1 MNIIFNKEA
10 IVQGLQ
16 NTPIYEDKVSI
27 HETEDHGYLT
37 EEDQE
42 FILNEAVLY
51 VEKWDNSFIEK
62 QSKGLK
68 LKANGK
74 YRKGSVVTLYDIDI
88 ADYVTDFTSCWY
100 HNRIALR
107 AIDEDTVEVSL
118 ERTQT
123 TY

>member
-10 IVQGLQ
+10 IIQALQ
-16 NTPIYEDKVSI
+16 EKAIYDDKVNI
-27 HETEDHGYLT
+27 YETEDHGFLT

-51 VEKWDNSFIEK
+51 VEKWDDSFIQK
-62 QSKGLK
+62 QSKGLR

-74 YRKGSVVTLYDIDI
+74 FRKGSVVTLYDIDI
-88 ADYVTDFTSCWY
+88 ADYVTDFTNCWY
-100 HNRIALR
+100 HDRIALR
-107 AIDEDTVEVSL
+107 VIDEDTVEVSF

-123 TY
+123 TH

>member
-10 IVQGLQ
+10 IIESLKSKQLYD
-16 NTPIYEDKVSI
+16 NRVSI
-27 HETEDHGYLT
+27 YDTDDFEYLT
-37 EEDQE
+37 EEDQV

-51 VEKWDNSFIEK
+51 VEKWDNSFLAK
-62 QSKGLK
+62 QSKDIK

-74 YRKGSVVTLYDIDI
+74 YRKGSVVSLYDIDI
-88 ADYVTDFTSCWY
+88 ASYVTDFTSCWY
-100 HNRIALR
+100 HDRIALR
-107 AIDEDTVEVSL
+107 AIDEDTLEVSL

>member
-10 IVQGLQ
+10 IIQGLQ
-16 NTPIYEDKVSI
+16 NYPMYEDKVNI
-27 HETEDHGYLT
+27 NETEDDGYLS

-51 VEKWDNSFIEK
+51 VEKWDNSFLEK
-62 QSKGLK
+62 QSKDIK

-74 YRKGSVVTLYDIDI
+74 FRKGSVVSLFDIDI
-88 ADYVTDFTSCWY
+88 ASYVTDFTSCWF
-100 HNRIALR
+100 HDRIALR
-107 AIDEDTVEVSL
+107 AIDEDTLEVSL